1 MVAAKGIPAWLMHEE
16 PLSAKQ
22 LKEKWGIG
30 PKTLGRY
37 FADGLEGYKI
47 GGKRFTTVEALGRFG
62 ELLWEPSLDWP
73 TADKPRRLAKQDQDE
88 AAELLGG

>member
-16 PLSAKQ
+16 PVSPEQA
-22 LKEKWGIG
+22 EAKWGIG

-47 GGKRFTTVEALGRFG
+47 GGKRFTTVEALGRYG
-62 ELLWEPSLDWP
+62 QLLSEAAEEPP
-73 TADKPRRLAKQDQDE
+73 TERANRRAKQDQQE
-88 AAELLGG
+88 AAELLGD